1 MSEDQ
6 FPRGVQNGDRVY
18 LAELR
23 LQCLIA
29 RHAYSFLQKYA
40 ASTRQNRV
48 QGKSPRKSPTQLLCH
63 GVAFIGAMTSISSIL
78 YPGGRRGVARALRL
92 RRLLGLGYLPHTAS
106 PTIRHALM
114 LISERLERLAT
125 NYSDE
130 EIIVLAAGDPNCPR
144 GIVLRR
150 MDFMTLTISVLD
162 QAIQIEACHEEI
174 RQIQRALR
182 AAHLRARPRPVS
194 PAATTM
200 R

>member
-6 FPRGVQNGDRVY
+6 FPRDAQNGDRLY

-23 LQCLIA
+23 LQCLLA
-29 RHAYSFLQKYA
+29 RHAYVCLQKYA
-40 ASTRQNRV
+40 ASIRQCGVKSKRL
-48 QGKSPRKSPTQLLCH
+48 GKSPAQLLCH
-63 GVAFIGAMTSISSIL
+63 SVAFIGAVTSISSLL

-114 LISERLERLAT
+114 LISERLDRLAT
-125 NYSDE
+125 NHSDE
-130 EIIVLAAGDPNCPR
+130 GIIVLAAGDPTGPR

-150 MDFMTLTISVLD
+150 MDFRALTISVLD

-174 RQIQRALR
+174 MQIQRALR
-182 AAHLRARPRPVS
+182 AAHLRARPRPAS